1 MKCPAR
7 VLFAVGVI
15 SQVRPGIYAA
25 HINSRTSESGMIGV
39 IEDFV
44 EGGFV

>member
-7 VLFAVGVI
+7 VLFTVGVI
-15 SQVRPGIYAA
+15 SQVRPGIDAA
-25 HINSRTSESGMIGV
+25 QIDSRPNESSMIGI